1 MRGYNTS
8 RDYKRLRELLDA
20 GYEVVCFTTYDFN
33 RNHRNDPNHEPMMTT
48 DVCCAKFVKGGTPEY
63 DRYLIGVRGYSFID
77 YWIKQD
83 FERWTFEEECES
95 AQIEFIEPTIKKKE
109 PR

>member
-33 RNHRNDPNHEPMMTT
+33 RNHRNDPNYKPMMTT
-48 DVCCAKFVKGGTPEY
+48 DVCSAKFTKGSTPEY
-63 DRYLIGVRGYSFID
+63 DRYLIGVRGCAFID
-77 YWIKQD
+77 YWINQD

-95 AQIEFIEPTIKKKE
+95 EQIEFIEPTIKKEE